1 MMCRNRRTCKN
12 MRKRYAFTHLSR
24 SERQFLEAVL
34 VEEIELQTWYAV
46 AWCGLLGAETLIGLQ

>member
-1 MMCRNRRTCKN
+1 MMCRNRRISKN

-34 VEEIELQTWYAV
+34 AEEVELQTWYAV
-46 AWCGLLGAETLIGLQ
+46 AWSGLLGAETLIGLQ

>member
-1 MMCRNRRTCKN
+1 

-34 VEEIELQTWYAV
+34 AEEVELQTWYAV
-46 AWCGLLGAETLIGLQ
+46 AWSGLLGAETLIGLQ

>member
-1 MMCRNRRTCKN
+1 

-46 AWCGLLGAETLIGLQ
+46 AWCGQLGAETLIVLQ